1 LARIALQGSP
11 ALGRI
16 VTSASVPRLLI
27 LLVLAGLAW
36 PSAAG
41 AKTVVGY
48 MTRTEPLD
56 VELIYPAIAKS
67 YPNDPDRCVGFR
79 MGEWARVKHAL
90 GYNVTF
96 DPPPNLPGA
105 YPVDAWVTD
114 DAPFEV
120 DGPMGKG
127 TRVMRNPPPPTVFET
142 SVGPITWPAT
152 VARAMIGWYS
162 TPEGCAKALE
172 VLQATPFTVRK
183 ATAKLSVPVKRMVRD
198 RPPPKSEFDD
208 APKGAI
214 MKVVEIDRGKL
225 WRTRNGKKVRL
236 RFGDY
241 IKAGDVITIS
251 EGGAAAIEMITGGR
265 IGFVGD
271 QAVLV
276 LSENQVENISDGE
289 LTKGLK
295 KARAAWRKVS
305 ERKQPMGIE
314 TAGGVMGIKG

>member
-1 LARIALQGSP
+1 MR
-11 ALGRI
+11 
-16 VTSASVPRLLI
+16 RLLI

-56 VELIYPAIAKS
+56 VELIYPTIAAPG
-67 YPNDPDRCVGFR
+67 PNDTERCVGFR
-79 MGEWARVKHAL
+79 MGEWARVKHAFS
-90 GYNVTF
+90 YTMTF
-96 DPPPNLPGA
+96 DPPPGFPGSH
-105 YPVDAWVTD
+105 PVDAWVTD
-114 DAPFEV
+114 DAPFES

-127 TRVMRNPPPPTVFET
+127 VKVIRNPPPPTVFET

-152 VARAMIGWYS
+152 TARAMIGWYS
-162 TPEGCAKALE
+162 TGKGCGEALSQ
-172 VLQATPFTVRK
+172 LQATPFSVRK
-183 ATAKLSVPVKRMVRD
+183 AVAKLSVPVKKLVRD
-198 RPPPKSEFDD
+198 DPLPKGEFVD
-208 APKGAI
+208 APKGAV
-214 MKVVEIDRGKL
+214 MRVVEIDSGKL
-225 WRTRNGKKVRL
+225 WRTRNGKKERL
-236 RFGDY
+236 RYGDY
-241 IKAGDVITIS
+241 IKPGDIITVS

-295 KARAAWRKVS
+295 KARAAWRRIS
-305 ERKQPMGIE
+305 EPRAPLEIE
-314 TAGGVMGIKG
+314 AAGGVMGIKG